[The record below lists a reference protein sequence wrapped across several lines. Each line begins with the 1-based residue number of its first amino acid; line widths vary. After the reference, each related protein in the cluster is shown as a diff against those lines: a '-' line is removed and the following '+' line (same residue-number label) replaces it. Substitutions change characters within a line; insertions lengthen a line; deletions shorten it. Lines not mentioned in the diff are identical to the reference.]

1 MISKKVISQT
11 IPTVY
16 TNNNEF
22 ISSEFNPKVASL
34 STSQPQKTTRIS
46 ANYNHVSTGSINN
59 SNSTSKK
66 LSNGI
71 SVSPTKTEN
80 NLKPV
85 SYFDFHYKRNQA
97 GSKENLNSS
106 QKLLDSTK
114 TSVNNINGSNNDL
127 NKSSKSIDRDSPPII
142 QIPFQ
147 QNFQKFV
154 IERHMNHF
162 NHRQNPSDPNK
173 ATNSSKTNGSN
184 EDSQNQTINKS
195 VSSTTSKIISN
206 NTNGDKTSTNNN
218 YYSNTNYLNS
228 SNYYYVQ
235 NPNYNFNEIKAAF
248 EDKAKKVCRISSLFK
263 RLAYASAHTYL

>member
-16 TNNNEF
+16 TDNNEF
-22 ISSEFNPKVASL
+22 LASEFNPKVTTL
-34 STSQPQKTTRIS
+34 STSPAQKSSKIN
-46 ANYNHVSTGSINN
+46 ANYNYVSTGSINN
-59 SNSTSKK
+59 ASKK
-66 LSNGI
+66 LSNGM
-71 SVSPTKTEN
+71 SKSPTKLEN

-97 GSKENLNSS
+97 GSKENLSSS

-147 QNFQKFV
+147 QNFQKFI
-154 IERHMNHF
+154 IERHVNHF
-162 NHRQNPSDPNK
+162 NHSKNPNESNK
-173 ATNSSKTNGSN
+173 TTSLNKTNGTHN
-184 EDSQNQTINKS
+184 EDSQKQTINKQIN
-195 VSSTTSKIISN
+195 STNIK
-206 NTNGDKTSTNNN
+206 NTNNDKTGTNNN
-218 YYSNTNYLNS
+218 YYSNNSNYVNS

-248 EDKAKKVCRISSLFK
+248 EDKAKKVC
-263 RLAYASAHTYL
+263 